1 MSAAPGSEGYFA
13 SLKRLLATLLAAGH
27 TRLELLAT
35 ELEEEKLRLT
45 TLVLHAQLAALL
57 LGVGIVLLVAT
68 LATAFW
74 ESRVLVFGIFAA
86 LFIGGGIAVG
96 ALAAGRARRRDDPFA
111 ATLAA
116 LKEDIRQ
123 LEHERRQTD

>member
-1 MSAAPGSEGYFA
+1 MSAAPGEEGYFA

-35 ELEEEKLRLT
+35 EIEEEKLRL
-45 TLVLHAQLAALL
+45 LAVLLQGQLAALL
-57 LGVGIVLLVAT
+57 LGIGIVLLVTA
-68 LATAFW
+68 LAAAFW
-74 ESRVLVFGIFAA
+74 ESRVLVLGIFAT
-86 LFIGGGIAVG
+86 LFLGGGLAVA
-96 ALAAGRARRRDDPFA
+96 ALAASSARRRDDPFA

-123 LEHERRQTD
+123 LENERRQAD